1 MAGNLRG
8 YNGAVW
14 NNLPGAT
21 LDMRGD
27 LSFVASG
34 GTTPVFNNAGTVRK
48 SFGNGSALTDF
59 VFNNAG
65 AVAVQAGTLVLSGSG
80 RSTGTFGIDAGATL
94 RFSGFNY
101 LLTTGTIITGAG
113 IAVSSSSGGVLV
125 DDIVTIDNF
134 ENDNDGLTIA
144 RTGDLVITHAFN
156 WVAGLLSG
164 LGSLDIAAGAA
175 LNISGPQGKAVRG
188 LTINNAG
195 TATWTGTGDIVA
207 SQNVVF
213 NNLASAVFDIQNN
226 QSLILPAGEPPGSS
240 VFNNAGTFR
249 KSMGGGTTTIGVFF
263 NNTGTVDIQSGTVD
277 FTGGY

>member
-34 GTTPVFNNAGTVRK
+34 GTTPVFNNAGMVRK
-48 SFGNGSALTDF
+48 SFGNGNAATDF
-59 VFNNAG
+59 VFNNNG
-65 AVAVQAGTLVLSGSG
+65 AVAVQAGTLVLSGGG
-80 RSTGTFGIDAGATL
+80 RSTGTFGIDAVATL

-113 IAVSSSSGGVLV
+113 LAVSSSSGGVLV

-134 ENDNDGLTIA
+134 ENDNDGLIIA

-156 WVAGLLSG
+156 WVAGTLSG
-164 LGSLDIAAGAA
+164 PGSLDIAAGAA
-175 LNISGPQGKAVRG
+175 LNISGPQGKTMRG

-207 SQNVVF
+207 SQDVVF
-213 NNLASAVFDIQNN
+213 NNLAGAVFDIRNN
-226 QSLILPAGEPPGSS
+226 QSFTDTSGSS
-240 VFNNAGTFR
+240 EFNNAGTFR
-249 KSMGGGTTTIGVFF
+249 KSAGGGVTTIGLFF

-277 FTGGY
+277 FIGGY